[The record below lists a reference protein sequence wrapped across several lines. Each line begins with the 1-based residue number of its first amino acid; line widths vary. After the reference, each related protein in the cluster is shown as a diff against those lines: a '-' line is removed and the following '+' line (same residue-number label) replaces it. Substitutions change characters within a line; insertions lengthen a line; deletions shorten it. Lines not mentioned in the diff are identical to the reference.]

1 MFYLWF
7 VIIALATLAL
17 VPVARRIGRDMHT
30 NEVLSRSYM
39 EKLRELSE

>member
-17 VPVARRIGRDMHT
+17 VPVARRIGRTLGH
-30 NEVLSRSYM
+30 RSARRAWRRRG
-39 EKLRELSE
+39 ERQ